1 MVGSCVAFGCTNRVK
16 APGIT
21 FHLFP
26 KDPGLRG
33 AWERAVRR
41 DGWAPKDG
49 DRLCSTHFER
59 QCFDRTGQTTR
70 LRPGSVPSIF
80 PAFPPHLQKP
90 VSTNAA
96 SCSTFAMVSGDDLLL
111 SYFKNAL
118 CRTVPAISP
127 EISEEPVEPE
137 GPTDQATDE
146 VSSPSKDWYRQKA
159 RDAEGQVN
167 QLKKKGQ
174 DIAPDKT
181 KTSGAVQYFPR
192 IGQGAERDEALV
204 RERP

>member
-1 MVGSCVAFGCTNRVK
+1 MERIPSHVIMFPCNR
-16 APGIT
+16 
-21 FHLFP
+21 FP
-26 KDPGLRG
+26 KDPGLHG

-90 VSTNAA
+90 RKRKR
-96 SCSTFAMVSGDDLLL
+96 DPP
-111 SYFKNAL
+111 K

-127 EISEEPVEPE
+127 EIARSRW
-137 GPTDQATDE
+137 
-146 VSSPSKDWYRQKA
+146 SPKDLQIKL
-159 RDAEGQVN
+159 QM
-167 QLKKKGQ
+167 K
-174 DIAPDKT
+174 
-181 KTSGAVQYFPR
+181 
-192 IGQGAERDEALV
+192 
-204 RERP
+204 